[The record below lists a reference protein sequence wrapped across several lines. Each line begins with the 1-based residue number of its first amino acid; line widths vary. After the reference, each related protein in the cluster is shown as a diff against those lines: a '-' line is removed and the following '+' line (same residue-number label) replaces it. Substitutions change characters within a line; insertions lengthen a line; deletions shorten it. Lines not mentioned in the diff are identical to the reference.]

1 LTARCGSSTKI
12 GVNDR
17 DADAAILRD
26 ALSEVLREELRRQAG
41 GFGFYE
47 PRERRTDPV
56 TGKVTYDG
64 PIISGGEIEYEGS
77 IYLNELTDAII
88 KAIATRKLEVD

>member
-12 GVNDR
+12 GVND
-17 DADAAILRD
+17 D

-88 KAIATRKLEVD
+88 KAIATRGGQ